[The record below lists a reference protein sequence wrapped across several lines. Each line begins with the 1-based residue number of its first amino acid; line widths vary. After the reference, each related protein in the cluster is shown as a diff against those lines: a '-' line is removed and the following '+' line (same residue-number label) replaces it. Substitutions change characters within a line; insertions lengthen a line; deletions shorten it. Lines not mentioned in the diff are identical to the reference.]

1 MADEPRNTWTFE
13 PAADHDLAPI
23 AAFRSVRREPG
34 FPTFAAN
41 AVSGSC
47 IRAYFKIYHRL
58 RIEGRE
64 NLPRKTP
71 FVLISNHASHLDA
84 LILAASL
91 PLVTRVY
98 TYPVA
103 AGDVFFETIASSMLA
118 ATLINALPLW
128 RKKVTTHALD
138 ELRERL
144 ARGQSG
150 YILFPEGARSRDG
163 NMLPFKA
170 GLGMLVAGTKVPVI
184 PCHIEG
190 AFEAMPPN
198 RTMPR
203 PRRIRVRVGKPL
215 TFDTVS
221 GDREGWSIVA
231 EGARRAVAGLVGASD
246 SASRAVSGPTPSVT
260 ADQSPSSRSA
270 G

>member
-1 MADEPRNTWTFE
+1 MPEHQQNTWTFE
-13 PAADHDLAPI
+13 PAADHDLPPF

-34 FPTFAAN
+34 FPTFAAS
-41 AVSGSC
+41 ALAGVC
-47 IRAYFKIYHRL
+47 FRALFTVYHRL
-58 RIEGRE
+58 RVEGKE

-91 PLVTRVY
+91 PLAVRVH

-103 AGDVFFETIASSMLA
+103 AGDVFFETIASSVAA

-144 ARGQSG
+144 VRGNSG

-163 NMLPFKA
+163 QMLPFKA
-170 GLGMLVAGTKVPVI
+170 GLGMLIAGTDVPVV
-184 PCHIEG
+184 PCHLRG
-190 AFEAMPPN
+190 TFEALPPD
-198 RTMPR
+198 RTLPR
-203 PRRIRVRVGKPL
+203 PRRIRVRVGPAMR
-215 TFDTVS
+215 FADVENE
-221 GDREGWSIVA
+221 REGWMRIA
-231 EGARRAVAGLVGASD
+231 EQTRRAVFDLAD
-246 SASRAVSGPTPSVT
+246 RA
-260 ADQSPSSRSA
+260 
-270 G
+270 

>member
-1 MADEPRNTWTFE
+1 LTPEQPQTWTFE
-13 PAADHDLAPI
+13 PAADHDLPPI
-23 AAFRSVRREPG
+23 AAFRSVKREPG
-34 FPTFAAN
+34 FLSFATN
-41 AVSGSC
+41 AVSGC
-47 IRAYFKIYHRL
+47 CFRAFFKVYHRL
-58 RIEGRE
+58 RVEGRE

-71 FVLISNHASHLDA
+71 FVVISNHASHLDA

-91 PLVTRVY
+91 PLVSRVH

-163 NMLPFKA
+163 NFLPFKA
-170 GLGMLVAGTKVPVI
+170 GLGMLVAGTNVPVI
-184 PCHIEG
+184 PCHIAG
-190 AFEAMPPN
+190 AFEALPAFSN
-198 RTMPR
+198 FPR
-203 PRRIRVRVGKPL
+203 PRRIRVRVGAPI
-215 TFDTVS
+215 TFESVPA
-221 GDREGWSIVA
+221 DREGWSIVA
-231 EGARRAVAGLVGASD
+231 ERTKDAVARLAAGSQARPIAGAIK
-246 SASRAVSGPTPSVT
+246 PTST

>member
-1 MADEPRNTWTFE
+1 MADQPRNTWTFE
-13 PAADHDLAPI
+13 PAADHDLPPI
-23 AAFRSVRREPG
+23 AAFRSVKREPG

-41 AVSGSC
+41 AVSGCC
-47 IRAYFKIYHRL
+47 IRAYFKLYHRL

-84 LILAASL
+84 LILASSL
-91 PLVTRVY
+91 PLVMRVH

-163 NMLPFKA
+163 NMLAFKS
-170 GLGMLVAGTKVPVI
+170 GLGMLVAGTEVPVV
-184 PCHIEG
+184 PCHIAG
-190 AFEAMPPN
+190 AFDAMPPD
-198 RTMPR
+198 RTIPR
-203 PRRIRVRVGKPL
+203 PRRLRVKLGKAL
-215 TFDTVS
+215 TFEGIENV
-221 GDREGWSIVA
+221 REGWAQVA
-231 EGARRAVAGLVGASD
+231 ESARCAVVALAGAGPVAPVPEAL
-246 SASRAVSGPTPSVT
+246 T
-260 ADQSPSSRSA
+260 AGQFPSSHSA